1 MDTTE
6 SIILFAVFIIVFNL
20 IIEIFTVLFRL
31 TGLTQEKAKTQ
42 VISMLTNSGFTTSES
57 EIILSSRRRRK
68 LAQVTMLF
76 GFSFSVIIVSIV
88 VNIFLTL
95 NRAEVNNLFIA
106 SVVLAAVLVI
116 LLLVMRIRA
125 VREWFDYLIE
135 KIANRLMFGKES
147 NIIVMIDNYRSKA
160 MAEIY
165 LEHVPLF
172 LDNIRLAD
180 TKLKE
185 KYDIQILLLRRNG
198 DKVETIDGNTT
209 LCPKDIIVVFGNY
222 KNIRSVFEHPD
233 S

>member
-1 MDTTE
+1 MDTME
-6 SIILFAVFIIVFNL
+6 SIILFAVFIIVFNM

-57 EIILSSRRRRK
+57 EIILSSRKRRK

-106 SVVLAAVLVI
+106 SAILFVMLVI
-116 LLLVMRIRA
+116 LFLIMRIRA

-135 KIANRLMFGKES
+135 RIANRLLFGKES
-147 NIIVMIDNYRSKA
+147 NIIVLIDNYNNKV
-160 MAEIY
+160 MAEVF
-165 LEHVPLF
+165 LEHVPDF
-172 LDNIRLAD
+172 LDKTCLAD

-185 KYDIQILLLRRNG
+185 NYDIQILLLKRNG
-198 DKVETIDGNTT
+198 DKVENIDGNTI